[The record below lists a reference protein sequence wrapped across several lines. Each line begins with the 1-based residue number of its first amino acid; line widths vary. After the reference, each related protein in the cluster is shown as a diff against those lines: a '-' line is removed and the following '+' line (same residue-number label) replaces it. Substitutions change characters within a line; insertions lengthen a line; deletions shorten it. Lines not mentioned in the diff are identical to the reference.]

1 VLVTE
6 RPKED
11 DSLIACLSMLFPEC
25 EIQTFSRQTESL
37 GDAPLAP
44 EPTA

>member
-1 VLVTE
+1 VIVTE

-11 DSLIACLSMLFPEC
+11 DSLNACLSVLFPEC

-37 GDAPLAP
+37 GDAPLVR